1 VQPIVEAG
9 NDQTPIVEAEEVPDR
24 SPMDYIKGVATAQ
37 GDIKSVISDA
47 AVNAAF
53 DAFANLTGKK
63 DIVDAEAVQDTAEPW
78 RNRMLNLGRGIADPI
93 AYLLDGKNN
102 LTDLFQGNAP
112 DPVTNPLVDAAPT
125 AKSEADLAREAVSR
139 TRATLRQLREQGIG
153 GPGGAA
159 AAGSGI
165 ARAGNGAGRGGWSLP
180 RGVVIPQMLG
190 MGPAIDAPSI
200 MKGKA
205 AGGMI
210 GYAGGG
216 GIASL
221 GGYSDGG
228 RLLRGPGDGVSDDIP
243 AGIYRNDGSRQEA
256 RLADGEFVFP
266 ARIVSEIGNG
276 STEAG
281 AKKLY
286 AIMDRI
292 QRDRSRTMNDVAKD
306 TNAERHFASMMA

>member
-1 VQPIVEAG
+1 MLDKAKTVANYGIDALTIGKDIPSIIGGNLANRYFGPYAG
-9 NDQTPIVEAEEVPDR
+9 NLVKMGFNPATIFSTIKNLGVYRPNDNIYGLITDLNTAGMSEKDKAELKTILAADKKKAEED
-24 SPMDYIKGVATAQ
+24 
-37 GDIKSVISDA
+37 DA
-47 AVNAAF
+47 A
-53 DAFANLTGKK
+53 DKK
-63 DIVDAEAVQDTAEPW
+63 K
-78 RNRMLNLGRGIADPI
+78 
-93 AYLLDGKNN
+93 KN
-102 LTDLFQGNAP
+102 
-112 DPVTNPLVDAAPT
+112 
-125 AKSEADLAREAVSR
+125 KE
-139 TRATLRQLREQGIG
+139 
-153 GPGGAA
+153 AA
-159 AAGSGI
+159 AD
-165 ARAGNGAGRGGWSLP
+165 RAEQSGAGQRGSSLTTRNSFDVTSPFFGGWGGHSVRP
-180 RGVVIPQMLG
+180 GVPYDARDQYGNPVSVAHGGYLG
-190 MGPAIDAPSI
+190 H
-200 MKGKA
+200 
-205 AGGMI
+205 

-243 AGIYRNDGSRQEA
+243 ASIYRNDGSRQEA

-292 QRDRSRTMNDVAKD
+292 QRDRSRTMKDVAKD